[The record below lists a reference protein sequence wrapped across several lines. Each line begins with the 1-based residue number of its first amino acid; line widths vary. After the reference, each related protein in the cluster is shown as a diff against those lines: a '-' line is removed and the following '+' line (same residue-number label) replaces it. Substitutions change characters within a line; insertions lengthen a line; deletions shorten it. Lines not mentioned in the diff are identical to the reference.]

1 MAKFD
6 VLDEVRAIE
15 TAADFPVSL
24 SIGVG
29 AGGKT
34 PVQTEEYADAA
45 LDLALGRG
53 GDQAVLK
60 RNMKIEYF
68 GESCR
73 P

>member
-45 LDLALGRG
+45 LDLALG
-53 GDQAVLK
+53 
-60 RNMKIEYF
+60 
-68 GESCR
+68 
-73 P
+73 